1 MKANGDLSNNMLDFI
16 VRDTSGI
23 VWIIETKGREEIDLP
38 QKMARLK
45 QYCADATAASAL
57 GGRTGDAF
65 LYADQKS
72 FEKHNPNTL
81 AAMASSFTEYQS

>member
-1 MKANGDLSNNMLDFI
+1 MQ
-16 VRDTSGI
+16 R
-23 VWIIETKGREEIDLP
+23 RR
-38 QKMARLK
+38 ARWE
-45 QYCADATAASAL
+45 
-57 GGRTGDAF
+57 GGPAFRF